1 MSYIAGIVFLPWS
14 RSWPHTSIRFQGMNE
29 WRYTSNVP
37 ICLHGV
43 DEADSTFTPFN
54 RLWYWEIKPCS
65 AVDMVIWGSCLSV
78 PVKFSGNTE
87 TIEAQKQIMLSPCRQ
102 EEPETLKRRYLRST
116 VSLSGLQFKRIT
128 SRVVND
134 DSVTSRSGCSVNE
147 DVIAILYTHTSHTAG
162 LEVKP
167 LSSTR

>member
-1 MSYIAGIVFLPWS
+1 
-14 RSWPHTSIRFQGMNE
+14 MNG
-29 WRYTSNVP
+29 WRYTSTAP

-43 DEADSTFTPFN
+43 DEAVPTFTPFN

-65 AVDMVIWGSCLSV
+65 AVDMVIWASCLSV
-78 PVKFSGNTE
+78 PVKCAGNTE
-87 TIEAQKQIMLSPCRQ
+87 TREAQTQIMSSPCRQ
-102 EEPETLKRRYLRST
+102 EEPDTMNRRYLRRTVSRST
-116 VSLSGLQFKRIT
+116 ASLSGLQFKRIT

>member
-1 MSYIAGIVFLPWS
+1 
-14 RSWPHTSIRFQGMNE
+14 
-29 WRYTSNVP
+29 
-37 ICLHGV
+37 
-43 DEADSTFTPFN
+43 
-54 RLWYWEIKPCS
+54 
-65 AVDMVIWGSCLSV
+65 MVIWASFLSV
-78 PVKFSGNTE
+78 PVIFAGNTE
-87 TIEAQKQIMLSPCRQ
+87 TREAQKQVMLSPCRQ
-102 EEPETLKRRYLRST
+102 EEPETLNRQHMRST